1 MKQQTMLKNSCLRAE
16 PVIRRWRRMA
26 TTCKQFAEK
35 TLPAMTVVVVD
46 RDESI
51 RTALGDLLEDEGYAV
66 VEAESLFEAEAI
78 IDAAP
83 EPMVLVVG
91 DAEMADRPGL
101 RFFMAVAA
109 NPVTQH
115 AYVYLLNTPQ
125 QNKLPSLLRARS
137 DVETSMVDRPY
148 ELAFLLTVVSAAAE
162 RLRP

>member
-1 MKQQTMLKNSCLRAE
+1 M
-16 PVIRRWRRMA
+16 RWRRMV
-26 TTCKQFAEK
+26 TTWRQSTEVVP
-35 TLPAMTVVVVD
+35 TTTVVVVD
-46 RDESI
+46 RDEDI
-51 RTALGDLLEDEGYAV
+51 RSALGDLLEDEGYAV

-115 AYVYLLNTPQ
+115 AYVYLIDTPH
-125 QNKLPSLLRARS
+125 QNKLPKLLRARG
-137 DVETSMVDRPY
+137 DVEASRMDKPY
-148 ELAFLLTVVSAAAE
+148 ELAFLLAVISAAAE
-162 RLRP
+162 RLRA

>member
-1 MKQQTMLKNSCLRAE
+1 
-16 PVIRRWRRMA
+16 MA

-35 TLPAMTVVVVD
+35 TRPAMTVVVVD

-51 RTALGDLLEDEGYAV
+51 RTALGDLLEDEWYAV

-115 AYVYLLNTPQ
+115 AYVYLLNTPR
-125 QNKLPSLLRARS
+125 QNKLPALLRARG
-137 DVETSMVDRPY
+137 DVEASTVD
-148 ELAFLLTVVSAAAE
+148 
-162 RLRP
+162 